1 MTAAAS
7 TKLATRRRQ
16 YRHRRHHP
24 AAPSSGVIQRRR
36 SRTGRSCVVVH
47 HPIGSNDKLGDKISD
62 SLQGLASHFC
72 AGSKP
77 SRIGQTQVPDNADTE
92 ALSQAM
98 EHLVCEVAF
107 WRMAL

>member
-1 MTAAAS
+1 VRPLPISQPSPDPRGPEVGKGFGRHVGVAHQLVG
-7 TKLATRRRQ
+7 LA
-16 YRHRRHHP
+16 
-24 AAPSSGVIQRRR
+24 I
-36 SRTGRSCVVVH
+36 
-47 HPIGSNDKLGDKISD
+47 
-62 SLQGLASHFC
+62 QGLASHFC

-77 SRIGQTQVPDNADTE
+77 SRTGQTQLPDNADTE